1 MGNNN
6 PSNKVEPNK
15 MDGIRVVRNKDGT
28 VKPGSVL
35 NPAGRPKRKTL
46 TELIHAKLDE
56 TPGAWDA
63 IVGTVIQKILKDKEK
78 EVIKTF
84 WQYTDGM
91 PKQAVSLSGDEDNPL
106 KVEFG
111 DTLKKL
117 IEKSYGKYK
126 PGDSGEGN

>member
-1 MGNNN
+1 MGNDN
-6 PSNKVEPNK
+6 SADKQQITAI
-15 MDGIRVVRNKDGT
+15 G
-28 VKPGSVL
+28 KPFPKGVSG

-91 PKQAVSLSGDEDNPL
+91 PKQSLDIDGKIQNYMGVKYVANKP
-106 KVEFG
+106 
-111 DTLKKL
+111 DTSTDDGSKGQ
-117 IEKSYGKYK
+117 S
-126 PGDSGEGN
+126 

>member
-1 MGNNN
+1 MGKDNT
-6 PSNKVEPNK
+6 SNQLEPNK
-15 MDGIRVVRNKDGT
+15 MGLNGVVRNEDGT

-63 IVGTVIQKILKDKEK
+63 IVNTVIQKVIKDKEK
-78 EVIKTF
+78 EIIRTF

-91 PKQAVSLSGDEDNPL
+91 PKQGVELTGKNGEAINIKIEDYGSNNKVSDKTKTG
-106 KVEFG
+106 V
-111 DTLKKL
+111 
-117 IEKSYGKYK
+117 
-126 PGDSGEGN
+126 